1 MNNTINT
8 TALTSD
14 INNFI
19 YASGISLIILVLVII
34 LIWSSIWK
42 GIALWKAA
50 KNGSK
55 FWFILLFIINTLG
68 ILEILYIYVF
78 SKKTKLKNK
87 NNATAL
93 NHN

>member
-68 ILEILYIYVF
+68 ILEILYIYMF
-78 SKKTKLKNK
+78 FLKK
-87 NNATAL
+87 L
-93 NHN
+93 N